1 MGVWFGLDG
10 SLVGRMGLFLVSVL
24 SFLGC
29 AVSSES
35 ESMPTTVYDRRDHG
49 IQSVGDDEVAG
60 VSVVLIT
67 YPAVYETGFWAVVV
81 GGEGWTGYH
90 ALVSCLLDW
99 TTWWK
104 RRAGWLASFF
114 FTLSFFFFWSGL
126 CIASAGI
133 WVGIFWSLSCSCSVL
148 VFFVGFVLFWTCSL
162 VCGLIMHLGPYPGW
176 RRTQGG
182 SFMVGINHKGG
193 KGGMSLQAGILLLP
207 GRRGDTH
214 SLYIRRDEVWNFEGV
229 VSCLVLSVS
238 GYGSCGFAFLCFF
251 FVLGVCFVW
260 YNFRWDARCIDAG

>member
-114 FTLSFFFFWSGL
+114 FTLSLFFFSGL
-126 CIASAGI
+126 VC
-133 WVGIFWSLSCSCSVL
+133 VSLQRAYGLGFSGPCHVHVL
-148 VFFVGFVLFWTCSL
+148 CLFFLLVLFCF
-162 VCGLIMHLGPYPGW
+162 GLAHLC
-176 RRTQGG
+176 
-182 SFMVGINHKGG
+182 V
-193 KGGMSLQAGILLLP
+193 A
-207 GRRGDTH
+207 
-214 SLYIRRDEVWNFEGV
+214 
-229 VSCLVLSVS
+229 
-238 GYGSCGFAFLCFF
+238 
-251 FVLGVCFVW
+251 
-260 YNFRWDARCIDAG
+260 